1 MSAYDSVRAAG
12 SVGAVVN
19 SVAASVCETLDGSRW
34 LSSYIDPAH
43 GNCLTIPDEDNTYSF
58 AIQSK
63 FLASI
68 DSSLFV
74 QPGYPVDK
82 LPSSFNFAV
91 YLTSSPLY
99 PIVVRGTQYIYK
111 SDSGTIS
118 TSTREVYLYIEDENV
133 AGREPFISQIRT
145 MYKGAT
151 LTYTGN
157 EYNNQGFVVSA
168 PYCPPVTGFTV
179 APSTYEGIDLRDVPS
194 SVEGIT
200 GSNRDY
206 AALTTR
212 DGVYG
217 CQKFIG
223 ARSEYVN
230 FDIKSGPYIGE
241 SSTATSSAANFRSW
255 KYPFAGNSKSML
267 TTGGL
272 SNIDWVC
279 IAVNNLQRDQ
289 SMLLKWYGGYQC
301 HLNMMSGAVA
311 FQTNKSY
318 LDMGAIMNASKL
330 NAVLPSVYP
339 SSYNAFREIWNKIRG
354 FLKSSGGKNLVNAV
368 SEIAGPFGGFIDAA
382 YSLI

>member
-19 SVAASVCETLDGSRW
+19 SVAASVCETLDGGRW

-74 QPGYPVDK
+74 QPGYPADQ
-82 LPSSFNFAV
+82 LPSSFNFAL
-91 YLTSSPLY
+91 YLTSSPLF
-99 PIVVRGTQYIYK
+99 PIVLRGTQYIYK
-111 SDSGTIS
+111 SASGTTT
-118 TSTREVYLYIEDENV
+118 TSTQEVFLYIRDENID
-133 AGREPFISQIRT
+133 ARDNFISQIRT

-151 LTYTGN
+151 LSYTGN

-179 APSTYEGIDLRDVPS
+179 ASDTFEGINLRNVPS

-230 FDIKSGPYIGE
+230 FDSKAGPYIGE
-241 SSTATSSAANFRSW
+241 SSTSASPAKFKAWR
-255 KYPFAGNSKSML
+255 YPFAGSGADKL
-267 TTGGL
+267 VTGGL

-279 IAVNNLQRDQ
+279 ISVNNLQRDQ

-301 HLNMMSGAVA
+301 HLNMNSGAVA

-318 LDMGAIMNASKL
+318 LDMGAILNASKL

-339 SSYNAFREIWNKIRG
+339 SSYNAFRDIWNKIRG
-354 FLKSSGGKNLVNAV
+354 FLKSSGGRNLVNAV
-368 SEIAGPFGGFIDAA
+368 SEVAGPFGGFIDAA

>member
-19 SVAASVCETLDGSRW
+19 SVAASVCETLDGGRW

-74 QPGYPVDK
+74 QSGYPVDQ
-82 LPSSFNFAV
+82 LPSSFNFCI

-99 PIVVRGTQYIYK
+99 PVILRGTQYIYK
-111 SDSGTIS
+111 ENAGAIS
-118 TSTREVYLYIEDENV
+118 TSTRVVYIYIQDDNIV
-133 AGREPFISQIRT
+133 SRGDFMSQIRT

-151 LTYTGN
+151 ITYTGN

-168 PYCPPVTGFTV
+168 PYCPPVTGFKNG
-179 APSTYEGIDLRDVPS
+179 STSYDGVDLNCVPT

-223 ARSEYVN
+223 ARAEYMDYSPN
-230 FDIKSGPYIGE
+230 GGPFI
-241 SSTATSSAANFRSW
+241 SMMSTSNPSLFAPWTN
-255 KYPFAGNSKSML
+255 PFVSNLGAR
-267 TTGGL
+267 L
-272 SNIDWVC
+272 SCGALCNIDWVC
-279 IAVNNLQRDQ
+279 VAVTNLQRDQ
-289 SMLLKWYGGYQC
+289 SMLIKWYGGYQC
-301 HLNMMSGAVA
+301 HLKMNSGAVA

-318 LDMGAIMNASKL
+318 LDMGAILNASKL

-339 SSYNAFREIWNKIRG
+339 SSYNAFRDIWNKIRG
-354 FLKSSGGKNLVNAV
+354 FLKSSGGRNLVNAV
-368 SEIAGPFGGFIDAA
+368 SEVAGPFGGFIDAA

>member
-19 SVAASVCETLDGSRW
+19 GVAASVCETLDGGRW

-68 DSSLFV
+68 DASLFV
-74 QPGYPVDK
+74 MPGYPVDK
-82 LPSSFNFAV
+82 LPSSFNFCI

-99 PIVVRGTQYIYK
+99 PVILRGTQYIFK
-111 SDSGTIS
+111 GSGADLS
-118 TSTREVYLYIEDENV
+118 VSTRVAYIYIQDDNIV
-133 AGREPFISQIRT
+133 SRGDFMSQIRT

-151 LTYTGN
+151 ITYTGN

-168 PYCPPVTGFTV
+168 PYCPPVTGFKNGSAFYDGV
-179 APSTYEGIDLRDVPS
+179 DLNMVPA

-223 ARSEYVN
+223 ARAEYMDYN
-230 FDIKSGPYIGE
+230 ANSGPYIGHE
-241 SSTATSSAANFRSW
+241 LSANPSDLYSWAN
-255 KYPFAGNSKSML
+255 PFGV
-267 TTGGL
+267 GGARL
-272 SNIDWVC
+272 NCGALCNTDWVC
-279 IAVNNLQRDQ
+279 VAVTNLQREQ
-289 SMLLKWYGGYQC
+289 SMLIKWYGGYQC
-301 HLNMMSGAVA
+301 HLKMNSGAVA

-318 LDMGAIMNASKL
+318 LDMGAILNASKL

-339 SSYNAFREIWNKIRG
+339 SSYNAFRDIWNKIRG
-354 FLKSSGGKNLVNAV
+354 FLKSSGGRNLVNAV
-368 SEIAGPFGGFIDAA
+368 SEVAGPFGGFIDAA

>member
-19 SVAASVCETLDGSRW
+19 GVAVSVCETLDGGRW

-74 QPGYPVDK
+74 MPGYPVDK
-82 LPSSFNFAV
+82 LPSSFNFCI

-99 PIVVRGTQYIYK
+99 PVILRATQYVFK
-111 SDSGTIS
+111 GSGADIS
-118 TSTREVYLYIEDENV
+118 VSTRVAYIYIQDDNIV
-133 AGREPFISQIRT
+133 SRGDFMSQIRT

-151 LTYTGN
+151 ITYTGN

-168 PYCPPVTGFTV
+168 PYCPPVTGFKNGSAFFDGV
-179 APSTYEGIDLRDVPS
+179 DLNYVPA

-223 ARSEYVN
+223 ARAEYMDFN
-230 FDIKSGPYIGE
+230 ANGGPYIGHA
-241 SSTATSSAANFRSW
+241 STANPSDLYSWAN
-255 KYPFAGNSKSML
+255 PFAV
-267 TTGGL
+267 GGARL
-272 SNIDWVC
+272 NCGALCNTDWVC
-279 IAVNNLQRDQ
+279 VAVTNLQRDQ
-289 SMLLKWYGGYQC
+289 SMLIKWYGGYQC
-301 HLNMMSGAVA
+301 HLKMNSGAVA

-318 LDMGAIMNASKL
+318 LDMGAILNASKL

-339 SSYNAFREIWNKIRG
+339 SSYNAFRDIWNKIRG
-354 FLKSSGGKNLVNAV
+354 FLKSSGGRNLVNAV
-368 SEIAGPFGGFIDAA
+368 SEVVGPFGGFIDAA